1 MVRQISV
8 FDSQEIGG
16 KTVHPLCES
25 VSDDNISTSVAAAT
39 NLIWFAMNIAIAKN
53 DRVQAGKLGRMIE
66 GIVEIEVEDIPN
78 REEDDLD
85 ETMKRIDD
93 ALEAFDSNE
102 DYKEGGKEDD
112 DEE

>member
-16 KTVHPLCES
+16 KTVHPLCEP
-25 VSDDNISTSVAAAT
+25 VSDDNISTSVSAAT

-66 GIVEIEVEDIPN
+66 SIVEIEIEDLPN
-78 REEDDLD
+78 KEDSDLD
-85 ETMKRIDD
+85 ATMKRIDD
-93 ALEAFDSNE
+93 ALESFDDE
-102 DYKEGGKEDD
+102 DEEGFMGDDD

>member
-8 FDSQEIGG
+8 FDAQEIGG
-16 KTVHPLCES
+16 KIVHPLCEPI
-25 VSDDNISTSVAAAT
+25 SDDNISTSVSAAT

-102 DYKEGGKEDD
+102 ETNDGIGED

>member
-16 KTVHPLCES
+16 KTVHPLCEP
-25 VSDDNISTSVAAAT
+25 VSDDNISTSVSAAT

-66 GIVEIEVEDIPN
+66 SIVEIEIEDLPN
-78 REEDDLD
+78 KEDSDLD
-85 ETMKRIDD
+85 ATMKRIDD
-93 ALEAFDSNE
+93 ALESFDDE
-102 DYKEGGKEDD
+102 DGEGFMGDDD

>member
-16 KTVHPLCES
+16 KTVHPLCEP
-25 VSDDNISTSVAAAT
+25 VSDDNISTSVSAAT

-66 GIVEIEVEDIPN
+66 SIVEIEIEDLPN
-78 REEDDLD
+78 KEDSDLD
-85 ETMKRIDD
+85 ATMKRIDD
-93 ALEAFDSNE
+93 ALESFDDE
-102 DYKEGGKEDD
+102 DEEGFMGDDD
-112 DEE
+112 DE